1 MGDGRTGG
9 GQRRAALKGSDRAG
23 VLTLASPLR
32 RAYDAGKP
40 EGGSDGAEGAEDED
54 VTERAGPV
62 RLGRTPGAL
71 RARPPVSA
79 GRGWRDHL
87 VNRLT
92 SPPVLRPVFALF
104 RRFVPVA
111 RLGRVTLVSRHADVV
126 SVLERDND
134 FTIAEVNAERMTR
147 WSGDF
152 ILGMDRGADYER
164 EAAALQRATRPED
177 LDRIRTFV
185 ATTAIRLIDAARPEG
200 RIDVVN
206 GYARVVATGV
216 VGDYFGAPG
225 PDQESTMRWMRALFD
240 AVFLDDSRRARHVAT
255 LAVAEQRPYME
266 KLIRTRRAELAS
278 GEPVPDDVLTRLVAM
293 GTDEAWL
300 DDDAVRRNVNGLIVG
315 ALDTTSKAVALV
327 VDELLRR
334 PVVLAGARQSALS
347 GDMGAV
353 RGYAWEALRFVPHGP
368 TLQRHCARDTTLAGA
383 TLKKGGTVTALI
395 LSAGFDKKAFP
406 EPRRFRHDRPPDRY
420 LHFGHGLHTC
430 FGRHINA
437 VQVPELVAGLLRLS
451 NLRRA
456 PAGEGRLVYDGPF
469 PDRLM
474 VAFDEEGGG

>member
-1 MGDGRTGG
+1 MP
-9 GQRRAALKGSDRAG
+9 
-23 VLTLASPLR
+23 ASQ
-32 RAYDAGKP
+32 
-40 EGGSDGAEGAEDED
+40 EGGSDGAEGAEGAEGEGF
-54 VTERAGPV
+54 TERA
-62 RLGRTPGAL
+62 RLGWAPRAL
-71 RARPPVSA
+71 RPRPPVSA

-92 SPPVLRPVFALF
+92 SAPVLRPVSALL
-104 RRFVPVA
+104 RRFLPVA

-126 SVLERDND
+126 SVLERDTD
-134 FTIAEVNAERMTR
+134 FTIAEVNAERMAR

-164 EAAALQRATRPED
+164 EAAALRNATRPED
-177 LDRIRTFV
+177 LARIRTFV
-185 ATTAIRLIDAARPEG
+185 ATTASRLIDAARPEG

-216 VGDYFGAPG
+216 VATYFGAPG

-240 AVFLDDSRRARHVAT
+240 AVFLDHSRRARRAAT
-255 LAVAEQRPYME
+255 LAAGEQRPYME
-266 KLIRTRRAELAS
+266 ELIRTRRAELAS

-334 PVVLAGARQSALS
+334 PAVLAGARRSALS
-347 GDMGAV
+347 GDMEAV
-353 RGYAWEALRFVPHGP
+353 RGYAWEALRFVPHAP

-383 TLKKGGTVTALI
+383 PLKKGGTVTALT

-474 VAFDEEGGG
+474 VAFDEEGGR